1 MFPPCSLGWLYLEA
15 PPNGARERFTILPL
29 HLFFRDALR
38 HLVNL
43 DSNPAQSENV
53 YLAWRFC
60 MVPPGQ
66 NGRDDC

>member
-53 YLAWRFC
+53 Y
-60 MVPPGQ
+60 
-66 NGRDDC
+66 